1 MTAFTVREARPDELD
16 DAGRLVADAYLA
28 QGGIDAS
35 DPEYL
40 DEIRDARRR
49 AETCPILV
57 AAEEGTGRLLGC
69 VTYVPGP
76 GTPFSEMEVDG
87 EAGFRMLGV
96 APWAQRRG
104 VGEALARACAD
115 RAEGRA
121 PASPSARSK
130 TASTPGGCTWAGRAG
145 QARDFE
151 LVPGIRRWRSC
162 PRLDGGALLDS
173 QPLACVDRR
182 PAACGAPAGA
192 DVLLTHRPSTM
203 AFGPGLHVFRA
214 ALTRMDWTRR
224 SLHAWA

>member
-104 VGEALARACAD
+104 VGEALARACVDRA

-121 PASPSARSK
+121 GVAICTVEDGEHARRLYLRM
-130 TASTPGGCTWAGRAG
+130 GFVRDE
-145 QARDFE
+145 ARDFE
-151 LVPGIRRWRSC
+151 PVPGIR
-162 PRLDGGALLDS
+162 LLALV
-173 QPLACVDRR
+173 LA
-182 PAACGAPAGA
+182 
-192 DVLLTHRPSTM
+192 L
-203 AFGPGLHVFRA
+203 
-214 ALTRMDWTRR
+214 
-224 SLHAWA
+224 